1 MPTKSDL
8 IGAEVAHSTFVE
20 RLGKGDAN
28 KVIDYLKEADAYIS
42 KRLKREGETI
52 RNQTR
57 LLKVQADIRSRLN
70 ALYSKWEKE
79 RDKNLLDLVSYEADF
94 QIKLLDKFT
103 IDVDFTRPADE
114 QIVAAA
120 LRQPLLIGRGG
131 SAIFTQKMLD
141 KWKPDQIAM
150 TNGAI
155 LTGFST
161 GQTTQQISAR
171 IRNEVLP
178 LSRRDSDAI
187 VITATKHMAT
197 AAKQEVFKANDDI
210 VIGYRLVA
218 TLDDRTSNQCRSW
231 DQTVVLN
238 DADYK
243 PMPPFHYRACTKGSR
258 IAVKGGF
265 KNIEDVCVGDM
276 AVSHTGSLKAVTA
289 VMAKDCDSPCVELI
303 NCFGKRV
310 RLTNDH
316 PVLTTVGWKAAGEI
330 KAGDKVFNHFH
341 KLGRLKG
348 LLCRSKVDN
357 AILINAHNIK
367 TKITERLV
375 AYKVTSFT
383 TGVSSSVKLKE
394 GEPKSKVRNII
405 SAYFLKLIRAFN

>member
-1 MPTKSDL
+1 MSTRSDL

-103 IDVDFTRPADE
+103 VDVDFTRPADE

-141 KWKPDQIAM
+141 KWMPDQIAM

-155 LTGFST
+155 LTGFTT

-178 LSRRDSDAI
+178 LSRRDSDSI

-218 TLDDRTSNQCRSW
+218 TLDDRTTNQCKSW

-238 DADYK
+238 GADYK
-243 PMPPFHYRACTKGSR
+243 PMPPFHYRCRTDTVPELSEEFAKFDEGGTRAAKGPD
-258 IAVKGGF
+258 GG
-265 KNIEDVCVGDM
+265 EQ
-276 AVSHTGSLKAVTA
+276 
-289 VMAKDCDSPCVELI
+289 
-303 NCFGKRV
+303 
-310 RLTNDH
+310 
-316 PVLTTVGWKAAGEI
+316 
-330 KAGDKVFNHFH
+330 
-341 KLGRLKG
+341 
-348 LLCRSKVDN
+348 
-357 AILINAHNIK
+357 
-367 TKITERLV
+367 
-375 AYKVTSFT
+375 
-383 TGVSSSVKLKE
+383 VSSQQQYYDWL
-394 GEPKSKVRNII
+394 KSKPASFQNDALGVERAKIFRNSGLTPAEFKKASVDRLGNPLTIKQMAQRDDRI
-405 SAYFLKLIRAFN
+405 KEYLQ